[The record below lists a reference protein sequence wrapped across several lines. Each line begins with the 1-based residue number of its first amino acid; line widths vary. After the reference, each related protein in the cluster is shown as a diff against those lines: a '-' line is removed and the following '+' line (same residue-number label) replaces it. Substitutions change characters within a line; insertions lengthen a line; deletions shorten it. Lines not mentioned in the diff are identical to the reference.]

1 MDDVIWKENNDKIAL
16 QFQVQSG
23 ECAAA
28 EPLPRVESLGGAPV
42 LVALVAVNERG
53 KERLRPV
60 ISITFAGFD
69 GGSC

>member
-23 ECAAA
+23 ECAAT
-28 EPLPRVESLGGAPV
+28 EPLPRIESLGGGSV
-42 LVALVAVNERG
+42 SVALGALNQRG

-60 ISITFAGFD
+60 ISITLVGFD